1 MAIKV
6 LIPSTLRK
14 LTGDQGQVNLEAAG
28 TVGDCLS
35 ELDSRYPGIGER
47 LRDDAG
53 DIRRF
58 VNIYVNGDDVRF
70 LQGTATELKAGDE
83 LSIVPAMAG
92 GCQLAQRS

>member
-1 MAIKV
+1 MAITV

-14 LTGDQGQVNLEAAG
+14 LTDDKAQVSLDSAA
-28 TVGDCLS
+28 TVGDCLT
-35 ELDSRYPGIGER
+35 ELNDRYPGIGER

-53 DIRRF
+53 EIRRF

-70 LQGTATELKAGDE
+70 LEGTATALKAGDQ

-92 GCQLAQRS
+92 GAQ